1 MLRLFTDRFGG
12 ASMPP
17 YAELNLAEHV
27 GDDPAAVAENRRIV
41 AGRAALEPH
50 QVVWMQQVHGCTVT
64 TVSEPSAEP
73 IPNTDALV
81 TATPGLALAVLVAD
95 CVPVLLADETA
106 GIVAAVHAGRRGV
119 ASGVVVEAVDAM
131 RDLGARTERI
141 SAWLGPAI
149 CGTCYEV
156 GPEIADQV
164 TSVVPAA
171 ASTSRGGGPALD
183 LRRALSWVLE
193 SLGVAEVRTIGPCT
207 AESAAHFSYRR
218 DGTTGRFAGLIAP
231 PG

>member
-12 ASMPP
+12 VSMPP
-17 YAELNLAEHV
+17 YAELNLADHV
-27 GDDPAAVAENRRIV
+27 GDDPASVAENRRV
-41 AGRAALEPH
+41 LAGRAALDP
-50 QVVWMQQVHGCTVT
+50 QRVVWMQQVHGCTVR
-64 TVSEPSAEP
+64 TVTAPSADP
-73 IPNTDALV
+73 VPGTDALV

-95 CVPVLLADETA
+95 CVPVLLADEDA
-106 GIVAAVHAGRRGV
+106 GVAAAVHAGRRGV

-141 SAWLGPAI
+141 SAWLGPSI
-149 CGTCYEV
+149 CGSCYEV
-156 GPEIADQV
+156 GPDVADEV

-171 ASTSRGGGPALD
+171 ASTSRRGTPALD
-183 LRRALSWVLE
+183 LRRALSWILE
-193 SLGVAEVRTIGPCT
+193 SLGIAEVLAVGPCT
-207 AESAAHFSYRR
+207 VESAAHFSYRR